1 MLGLRLSRAF
11 FALFTGPG
19 RSPKSLSNPA
29 RRSIWKPSSKPKLSD
44 VEKHLRKHNVEK
56 LRQGGEHTI
65 YVNPANGK
73 TAAVPRHNELDR
85 FTTKRICD
93 LLDIPRIAGS

>member
-1 MLGLRLSRAF
+1 
-11 FALFTGPG
+11 
-19 RSPKSLSNPA
+19 
-29 RRSIWKPSSKPKLSD
+29 
-44 VEKHLRKHNVEK
+44 LRKHNVEK